1 MAVQKSSS
9 NIESDMMETDNG
21 GAAAAASGGAEPRDD
36 QVIFKYTA
44 KLQYVTVYL
53 VMYG

>member
-1 MAVQKSSS
+1 
-9 NIESDMMETDNG
+9 MMETDNG

-36 QVIFKYTA
+36 QVIFEYIT

-53 VMYG
+53 VMYR